1 METENKDTKVES
13 SEQVDQDALFGAR
26 MNELCSKLEHINKE
40 TKNLIGEVRLL
51 KKDHDKIVRK
61 SMGTRRKKVR
71 DPNAP
76 KRPLSGFAV
85 PTVLSPE
92 LLKFIGEPEGTEV
105 ARPVVT
111 KKICAYIKEK
121 NLAKEDD
128 KTQIDLTR
136 PGGKELADLLGV
148 PVDTNL
154 TYFNIQTY
162 LKSHY
167 PQKKEAKKKEPK
179 KKAASAPAE
188 VPVEAAPA
196 PVSSEPATEEPKKK
210 VVVRKKKVAAE
221 PVAVEATA

>member
-179 KKAASAPAE
+179 KKAASAPVE
-188 VPVEAAPA
+188 VPVEETPA
-196 PVSSEPATEEPKKK
+196 PVPTEEPKKK